1 MPKLHNGFLS
11 LSGIFLS
18 EMMLVWDDMQPANSG
33 CFGIIKISG
42 NFPAIRSANRTNW
55 GNTPMDSWIQG
66 ITAERRGIHRM
77 MNQSNTGNVKQELP
91 MSLLHFASMFL
102 HQCLSRL
109 GTAKR
114 HAECI
119 KNDQSWVSMGLHFDP
134 PCPKHICPMNFTLS
148 GIKMFENRARKK
160 WPLHGPTSENRI
172 PQHLVVYDHQNGNE
186 LRAAAGVAHFQTR
199 PAWYRHGT
207 AIHPFFQSQWN
218 PMFLDE

>member
-1 MPKLHNGFLS
+1 MPKLHNRFLS

-119 KNDQSWVSMGLHFDP
+119 KMTKLGSPWVSTLTHHVPSTFAQWISHFRVLRCLKTVQERNGPSMG
-134 PCPKHICPMNFTLS
+134 
-148 GIKMFENRARKK
+148 
-160 WPLHGPTSENRI
+160 
-172 PQHLVVYDHQNGNE
+172 QHLRIGYPN
-186 LRAAAGVAHFQTR
+186 
-199 PAWYRHGT
+199 
-207 AIHPFFQSQWN
+207 I
-218 PMFLDE
+218 